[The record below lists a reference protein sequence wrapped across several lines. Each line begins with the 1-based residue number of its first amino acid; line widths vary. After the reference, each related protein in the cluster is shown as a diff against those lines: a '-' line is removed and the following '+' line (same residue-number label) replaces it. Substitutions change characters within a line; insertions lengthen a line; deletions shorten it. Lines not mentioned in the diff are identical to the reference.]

1 MFSLT
6 KRRSRA
12 SIKGVFGEVDD
23 STVLWCHEE
32 LDDYSEYVHS
42 FMRIAGYYVI

>member
-23 STVLWCHEE
+23 SAVLWCYEE
-32 LDDYSEYVHS
+32 LEDYGEYVQT
-42 FMRIAGYYVI
+42 FMRIAGYYVV